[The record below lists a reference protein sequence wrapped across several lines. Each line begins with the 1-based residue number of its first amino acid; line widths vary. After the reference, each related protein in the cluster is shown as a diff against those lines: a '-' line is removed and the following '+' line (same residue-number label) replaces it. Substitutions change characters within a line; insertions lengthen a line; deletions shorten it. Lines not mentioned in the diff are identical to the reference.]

1 MNRIMIIEDDPNF
14 RTTLSNLLCERYPT
28 LDLKEVESGE
38 EAMAILHVFSPD
50 LVVTDIK
57 LPGESGLRVTQRIRE
72 AIPNVPVLVLTSYND
87 LEYEEAAYAAGATR
101 FASKH
106 ETTAD
111 EILWLVDSLMPETFR
126 KS

>member
-1 MNRIMIIEDDPNF
+1 MNRIMIIEDDLDF

-28 LDLKEVESGE
+28 VVLKEVESGE

-57 LPGESGLRVTQRIRE
+57 LPGESGLWVTQRIRE
-72 AIPNVPVLVLTSYND
+72 ASPNVPVLVLTSYND

-111 EILWLVDSLMPETFR
+111 EILWLVDSLMPEPSRET
-126 KS
+126 